1 MGVKPRI
8 LAGVLVAA
16 TFAGALYGFASTRR
30 AAKYERELQHPS
42 PADPDDAWL
51 DAEFAFTRLRYRS
64 NRDRRGYMS
73 WGIDSNTAERHFME
87 GIRRLTRIDAR
98 SVEQIVDID
107 DDEMFDWPWLYAVSA
122 GDWVLSDSQAARLRQ
137 YLDRGGF
144 LVVDDFHG
152 DPEWD
157 QFLEGVRQIYP
168 EAIPIELEDQA
179 EIFHTVF
186 DLSER
191 VQVPGYQ
198 IVERGSMM
206 ERNNGYVPHW
216 FAVLDDKNR
225 VRISGFLNQDLGDA
239 WEFSN
244 DPAYPE
250 HFASQA
256 YRMGVNY
263 VVYSMTH

>member
-1 MGVKPRI
+1 MRPSAPALLWHQTVYELRI
-8 LAGVLVAA
+8 FRRTPISAFFTIIFPLLIFVVFALVFGNEDIGYLGITTAQYYAPSLAV
-16 TFAGALYGFASTRR
+16 YS
-30 AAKYERELQHPS
+30 
-42 PADPDDAWL
+42 
-51 DAEFAFTRLRYRS
+51 
-64 NRDRRGYMS
+64 
-73 WGIDSNTAERHFME
+73 
-87 GIRRLTRIDAR
+87 
-98 SVEQIVDID
+98 
-107 DDEMFDWPWLYAVSA
+107 AVSA
-122 GDWVLSDSQAARLRQ
+122 SYVNIGITTAYQRDEGILKRARGTPLPPWIFLGGKITAATIVAILGT
-137 YLDRGGF
+137 L
-144 LVVDDFHG
+144 LMLAV
-152 DPEWD
+152 
-157 QFLEGVRQIYP
+157 GVTFFGLQIYP

>member
-1 MGVKPRI
+1 MGARPQV
-8 LAGVLVAA
+8 LAGLLVAA
-16 TFAGALYGFASTRR
+16 LLAGAVYGIAATRR

-42 PADPDDAWL
+42 PSDPPDAWQES
-51 DAEFAFTRLRYRS
+51 EFAFARLRYDS
-64 NRDRRGYMS
+64 NRNRPRYMS

-107 DDEMFDWPWLYAVSA
+107 TDDMFDWPWLYAVSA
-122 GDWVLSDSQAARLRQ
+122 GDWVLSDSQATRLRAF
-137 YLDRGGF
+137 LDRGGF

-152 DPEWD
+152 DSEWD
-157 QFLEGVRQIYP
+157 QFMEGIRQIYP
-168 EAIPIELEDQA
+168 DASPIELEDGA

-206 ERNNGYVPHW
+206 ERNAGYIPHW
-216 FAVLDDKNR
+216 FAVTDGKNR